1 MLRPTRPI
9 IYPLAMRTPTADAP
23 QATTVEN
30 RKSRPYQDSDT
41 STLVEML
48 ELDCDQGRPFNPR
61 VVFELAA
68 RALEADVARR
78 H

>member
-1 MLRPTRPI
+1 MRIPTPDVR
-9 IYPLAMRTPTADAP
+9 A
-23 QATTVEN
+23 ATTVEN

-68 RALEADVARR
+68 RALEAEAARR